1 MHLLITLVCAVVG
14 AWFFL
19 GGLASF
25 VVPGDAVPSLGTSTV
40 IGGVLLVVAYL
51 LWSRRRRT
59 ADAAM
64 SFVLLPRNGEPPVE
78 AIERAW
84 SELAAGQPPL
94 RIEGSGSAA
103 LRIESEGL
111 VTMVGSMPMPIPN
124 GEAERAARHGLPALS
139 SGEVPPLAHAAHWIV
154 FSQGRGL
161 PVAERLLR
169 HNRVIAALVRAAGAV
184 GVYDGAAGAAFDA
197 DSYLRVLRDALRQ
210 EDWPVPLW
218 TGVRVEQKGERL
230 EYLTL
235 GMKQLQ
241 LPELLVVAPGKLAD
255 DALNFLFVVV
265 EYVARRGRE
274 IPAGETVGRSATEK
288 YVVDHVP
295 SPCDAATRVMRID
308 MARPV

>member
-25 VVPGDAVPSLGTSTV
+25 VVPSDAAPSLGTSTV
-40 IGGVLLVVAYL
+40 IGGVLLIVAYL

-64 SFVLLPRNGEPPVE
+64 SFVLLPRTGEPSVE

-84 SELAAGQPPL
+84 SELAAGQPSL
-94 RIEGSGSAA
+94 RIEGSGSAT

-139 SGEVPPLAHAAHWIV
+139 SGEVPSLAHAAHWIV

-169 HNRVIAALVRAAGAV
+169 HNRVLAALVQAAGAV

-295 SPCDAATRVMRID
+295 SPIDAATQVMRID